1 MCEGVGLLKVS
12 ICQCLSLDWILE
24 ERTFVEG
31 VDVTWVG
38 GEMRSPKGRS

>member
-1 MCEGVGLLKVS
+1 
-12 ICQCLSLDWILE
+12 LE